1 MKKIEIINGTTQLN
15 PNYDTL
21 NVSSDKTN
29 FELSIIID
37 DNPGLTNYNIECN
50 SNGFIVFQNIG
61 NTVYVTVNE
70 NNSCE
75 DRSGFINFTHTM
87 DKNVFYTLNFIQS
100 KRDYSI
106 DAEYEGTHENIEIT
120 FNTLTDKQDL
130 EYEEYYVN
138 INCTN
143 GNRDFVIKNIEEYS
157 NAEMT
162 KKIPFD
168 NGFEIKKVN
177 SHLLKITNFGKIST
191 LYNVRYKIT
200 LCHKNNRKNCKEI
213 IIKYN
218 NPDTGS
224 GFGFDD
230 D

>member
-37 DNPGLTNYNIECN
+37 DNPGLTNYDIECN

-75 DRSGFINFTHTM
+75 DRSGFIKFTHTM
-87 DKNVFYTLNFIQS
+87 DKNVFYILNFVQQ
-100 KRDYSI
+100 KKDYSI
-106 DAEYEGTHENIEIT
+106 ELEYNGVTENLVLS
-120 FNTLTDKQDL
+120 FNPLTDKQDA
-130 EYEEYYVN
+130 EFEEYYVN
-138 INCTN
+138 VNCTN
-143 GNRDFVIKNIEEYS
+143 GNRDFIIKNIEEFS
-157 NAEMT
+157 NAEMS

-168 NGFEIKKVN
+168 NGFEVKKVN
-177 SHLLKITNFGKIST
+177 TQQLKFVNYGKISS
-191 LYNVRYKIT
+191 LENVRYKIT
-200 LCHKNNRKNCKEI
+200 LCHKNNRKNYQEI
-213 IIKYN
+213 VIKYN
-218 NPDTGS
+218 NPDTGT